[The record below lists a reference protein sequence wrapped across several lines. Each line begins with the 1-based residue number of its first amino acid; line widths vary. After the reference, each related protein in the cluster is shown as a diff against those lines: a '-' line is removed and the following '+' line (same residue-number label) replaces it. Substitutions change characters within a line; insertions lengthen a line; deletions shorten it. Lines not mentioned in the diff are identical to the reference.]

1 MKIFISGVSGTG
13 KTTLAKY
20 ISQRFRIPFV
30 EGSSKVLWEKHKI
43 DCHLDIVR
51 RSILTPKWG
60 IEFQEELLAY
70 RKELIVGLDSFV
82 TDRSP
87 LDNMVYFLLQ
97 NAPYVNTDDT
107 EVYFNDCIETYPDY
121 YTQIFLDFNSEDN
134 MIWER
139 DGIRIDNIPYQDM
152 VNTIFMYIINTR
164 PIQNVKLINQWN
176 WERRVSIVEDLIKQE
191 PNLWYEIRRMFGQ

>member
-176 WERRVSIVEDLIKQE
+176 WDRRVNIVEDLIKQE